1 MTIEFQT
8 KTENEYLRRAH
19 AFSVKILACAFVA
32 IVLIAFSFAGVIVYI
47 SYQHTERVKI
57 LMTAP
62 VEYSKEI
69 VYDTIRDTKRDIKQ
83 EASIGGSNSTINQSV
98 GK

>member
-1 MTIEFQT
+1 MTTEFQT

-57 LMTAP
+57 LMTTP
-62 VEYSKEI
+62 MNMEVTRE
-69 VYDTIRDTKRDIKQ
+69 IKQ
-83 EASIGGSNSTINQSV
+83 GADTSGDNSPINNSV

>member
-1 MTIEFQT
+1 MTTEFQT

-62 VEYSKEI
+62 IEYSKE
-69 VYDTIRDTKRDIKQ
+69 VVKEIKQ
-83 EASIGGSNSTINQSV
+83 EADTAGDNSPINNSV